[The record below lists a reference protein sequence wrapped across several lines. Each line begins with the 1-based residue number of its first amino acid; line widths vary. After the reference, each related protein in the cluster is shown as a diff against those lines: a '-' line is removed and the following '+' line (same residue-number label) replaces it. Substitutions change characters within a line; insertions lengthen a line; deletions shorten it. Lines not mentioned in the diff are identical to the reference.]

1 MPIPPSPMRYRC
13 VQCGWSTITRPKSD
27 CLLPGDII
35 HRCPQ
40 CGSKNLKTTEKTSVL
55 RFFQKITKKNNKG
68 IDKS

>member
-1 MPIPPSPMRYRC
+1 MPIPPSPIRYRC

-40 CGSKNLKTTEKTSVL
+40 CESAKIQSETLNSSLVMLNNLFSL
-55 RFFQKITKKNNKG
+55 IKG
-68 IDKS
+68 GN

>member
-40 CGSKNLKTTEKTSVL
+40 CGSAKIQSETVNTSLAILNSLFTILKNK
-55 RFFQKITKKNNKG
+55 
-68 IDKS
+68 

>member
-40 CGSKNLKTTEKTSVL
+40 CGRAQIQSETVNTSLAILNSLFTILKNK
-55 RFFQKITKKNNKG
+55 
-68 IDKS
+68 

>member
-1 MPIPPSPMRYRC
+1 MPIPPSPIRYRC

-40 CGSKNLKTTEKTSVL
+40 CGSAQIQSETLNSPLAMLNSLIGMLKK
-55 RFFQKITKKNNKG
+55 
-68 IDKS
+68 

>member
-40 CGSKNLKTTEKTSVL
+40 CGSAQIQSETLNSPLDMLNSLFT
-55 RFFQKITKKNNKG
+55 IKKRG
-68 IDKS
+68 S